1 VGAARAAGQD
11 RRFGRLDGGDVDAGV
26 VLAQDAARAV
36 DGVRRADGVDER
48 VDVAVRLPPD
58 LLAQRQVARDR
69 VGVAELV
76 APPVAGCWLSRP
88 AVAIISLISASV
100 MRLLSLGTSVMC
112 APNACIV
119 TRFSSL
125 NASEKTISRS

>member
-1 VGAARAAGQD
+1 
-11 RRFGRLDGGDVDAGV
+11 VDAGV

-48 VDVAVRLPPD
+48 VDVAVRLAPD

-76 APPVAGCWLSRP
+76 APPVAGLLAEP
-88 AVAIISLISASV
+88 ARRGDHLLDQRLGDALVVAGHVRDVRAE
-100 MRLLSLGTSVMC
+100 RLHRDALLVAERVGEDDLEVV
-112 APNACIV
+112 AQGRADIG
-119 TRFSSL
+119 
-125 NASEKTISRS
+125 E